1 MSIFPLAIAGAI
13 IGGGLGFGQ
22 ARARNKAIERAA
34 LISQRRINKLMVQ
47 VRMDSAISTEQLS
60 RAAQRAL
67 GGALNMSPERQ
78 GALDAIGFEIDG
90 IFSDQIQIEL
100 ERDRRLEALGADKIN
115 IATEATNSS
124 QNLLLA
130 GLGGAFEGAQAG
142 LSLGSAISEAQ
153 TQARTADLARQE
165 GEIGLQR
172 SQIGLQT
179 DRLNFDAAF
188 NRLGTTR
195 RLVGGARRA
204 LGSFGRTSG
213 TVVQF
218 N

>member
-13 IGGGLGFGQ
+13 IGGGLRFGQ

-34 LISQRRINKLMVQ
+34 LTSQRRINKLMAQ

-60 RAAQRAL
+60 RRAQQAL

-78 GALDAIGFEIDG
+78 GSIDAIGFEIDG
-90 IFSDQIQIEL
+90 IFSDQIQIET

-115 IATEATNSS
+115 IATEATNNS

-130 GLGGAFEGAQAG
+130 GLGGAFEFGQAG
-142 LSLGSAISEAQ
+142 LSLGSAISEAK
-153 TQARTADLARQE
+153 TQAFTADLAKQQ
-165 GEIGLQR
+165 GELGLQR
-172 SQIGLQT
+172 SQIQLQT
-179 DRLNFDAAF
+179 AKLDFDFTNSRF
-188 NRLGTTR
+188 NRTR

-204 LGSFGRTSG
+204 VGN
-213 TVVQF
+213 VVTR
-218 N
+218 

>member
-1 MSIFPLAIAGAI
+1 MSIFPLAIAGAV
-13 IGGGLGFGQ
+13 IGGGLRFGQ

-34 LISQRRINKLMVQ
+34 LTSQRRINKLMAQ

-67 GGALNMSPERQ
+67 GGALHMSPERQ
-78 GALDAIGFEIDG
+78 GSIDAIGFEIDG
-90 IFSDQIQIEL
+90 IFSDQIQIET

-115 IATEATNSS
+115 IATEATNNS

-130 GLGGAFEGAQAG
+130 AAGGALEGAQGG

-153 TQARTADLARQE
+153 TQARTADLAKQQ
-165 GEIGLQR
+165 GELGLLT
-172 SQIGLQT
+172 SQTGLQT
-179 DRLNFDAAF
+179 ARLDADFAF
-188 NRLGTTR
+188 GRFSGQR
-195 RLVGGARRA
+195 RLTNRARRA
-204 LGSFGRTSG
+204 VGGFGRTSG
-213 TVVQF
+213 NVVQF